1 MSQQLGT
8 SSFSLANNK
17 FKVSFF
23 MRDADVAVV
32 RSVNILNGPVLS
44 RELLSLADARKKY
57 SFYKHKLGYKV
68 AL

>member
-57 SFYKHKLGYKV
+57 RFYRDKLGYKV